1 MSTTRPRIGGPA
13 ERIDAR
19 IKVTGQARYPADV
32 ALPGLAHAALVDS
45 PVACGR
51 ILAIDTARAEQ
62 AGGVLLILTHH
73 NRGPL
78 GDLSGG
84 DGDGLTA
91 DPRPPL
97 ADERIHYRG
106 QIVAMVVAESPE
118 QAAHAAAVVDVCYE
132 SAPFVVDIDDAEAT
146 RLADAP
152 RRGDCA
158 AALRAAPV
166 TLDVLYSTPI
176 QHPCPLEPH
185 ATVAH
190 WVDHDLVVYDSTQW
204 VGGDQAVLARAF
216 GLPRERVRVLAPF
229 VGGSFGAKVFTAAHT
244 LLAAVAARR
253 LGRPVK
259 VVLRRA
265 EVLTA
270 VGPRAATRQRIQLAA
285 ASDGRLLALRHHT
298 RSHCAV
304 DHGVAD
310 RDPFHEPTSGVTR
323 SLYACPAY
331 EAVHDVVPLHLA
343 KPGWMRAPGEAT
355 GLWALEGAL
364 DELACAL
371 HLDPLALRLRNH
383 GSRDAHTG
391 KPYAGEHLRECY
403 ERGAERFGWAR
414 RDPRPRSMRDGDA
427 WLGWGVATAAHPG
440 SRDPAS
446 VCVRLDREHDRVHAT
461 VSTAGVDLGTGM
473 YTMLAVVVA
482 DALDLPIAW
491 VTVELGDTR
500 LPQCPMT
507 GGSNLTASAAP
518 AAQAAC
524 VQLRRRLLAFR
535 RAPDESV
542 DWHELLIRAALDHVE
557 AIGTTDARPAGE
569 AHAHHSFGAQFVE
582 VRVVPELGRIRVTR
596 VVGVFDVGQVVDAT
610 TTRSQLIGGIVFG
623 VGQALLEQLVHDPVH
638 GLPVHA
644 DLSGYLLPTH
654 ADVPEIDVEW
664 LEDVPDLAFN
674 SIGCRG
680 VGEIG
685 VTGIA
690 PAIASAVHHAIGV
703 RLRDLPLT
711 PDRLLAAL
719 AAEADERTGRRG

>member
-1 MSTTRPRIGGPA
+1 MSTTSPRIGGFA
-13 ERIDAR
+13 DRIDAR
-19 IKVTGQARYPADV
+19 SKVTGQARYAADV
-32 ALPGLAHAALVDS
+32 VLPGLAHAALVGS
-45 PVACGR
+45 TIASGR
-51 ILAIDTARAEQ
+51 VLGVDTARAEQ
-62 AGGVLLILTHH
+62 AGGVLLVLTHL

-78 GDLSGG
+78 GDLPNG

-97 ADERIHYRG
+97 ADDRVHYRG

-118 QAAHAAAVVDVCYE
+118 EAAHAASLVDVRYE
-132 SAPFVVDIDDAEAT
+132 PAPFVVDIDDADAT

-166 TLDVLYSTPI
+166 TLDVVYSTPI

-185 ATVAH
+185 AAVAH
-190 WVDHDLVVYDSTQW
+190 WVDHDLVVHDTTQW
-204 VGGDQAVLARAF
+204 VRGDQAVLARAF
-216 GLPRERVRVLAPF
+216 GLPRERVRVHAPF
-229 VGGSFGAKVFTAAHT
+229 VGGSFGAKVFTAAHV

-253 LGRPVK
+253 LQRPVK
-259 VVLRRA
+259 AVLRSS

-285 ASDGRLLALRHHT
+285 ERDGRLLALRHHT
-298 RSHCAV
+298 RSHCAT
-304 DHGVAD
+304 DRGVAD
-310 RDPFHEPTSGVTR
+310 LDPFYEPTSGVTR
-323 SLYACPAY
+323 MLYACPHY

-383 GSRDAHTG
+383 SSRDAHTG
-391 KPYAGEHLRECY
+391 KPHASEHLRECY
-403 ERGAERFGWAR
+403 EQGAERFGWAR
-414 RDPRPRSMRDGDA
+414 RDLRPRSMRDGDA
-427 WLGWGVATAAHPG
+427 WLGWGMATATYPG
-440 SRDPAS
+440 NRDPAS
-446 VCVRLDREHDRVHAT
+446 VSVRLDRERGRIHAT
-461 VSTAGVDLGTGM
+461 VSTAGADLGTGM

-482 DALDLPIAW
+482 DALDLPLEWI
-491 VTVELGDTR
+491 TVELGDTR
-500 LPQCPMT
+500 LPPCPVT
-507 GGSNLTASAAP
+507 GGSNLTASTAP
-518 AAQAAC
+518 AARAAC

-535 RAPDESV
+535 RAPDESA
-542 DWHELLIRAALDHVE
+542 DWHELLSRAGLDQVE
-557 AIGTTDARPAGE
+557 AVGTTDAVHDDAR
-569 AHAHHSFGAQFVE
+569 AHHSFGAVFVE
-582 VRVVPELGRIRVTR
+582 VRVAPELGRIRVTR
-596 VVGVFDVGQVVDAT
+596 VVGVYDVGQVVDAT

-623 VGQALLEQLVHDPVH
+623 IGQALLEQLVHDPMH

-644 DLSGYLLPTH
+644 DLAGYLLPTH
-654 ADVPEIDVEW
+654 ADVPEIDVDW

-674 SIGCRG
+674 TIGCRG

-685 VTGIA
+685 ITGVA

-719 AAEADERTGRRG
+719 ADASARPERAK